1 MIALRAAFSSMMTIR
16 ITRSDRRRALPAAAI
31 GAKPDEQASC
41 HHAGSARTWAEICG
55 LKPDQVKV
63 AKVDT
68 ARALAPEH
76 GFVAPHVAAFAR
88 IAAFLGFAI
97 AYWRVFTRPRR

>member
-1 MIALRAAFSSMMTIR
+1 
-16 ITRSDRRRALPAAAI
+16 
-31 GAKPDEQASC
+31 
-41 HHAGSARTWAEICG
+41 
-55 LKPDQVKV
+55 LKPDKVK
-63 AKVDT
+63 AARIHT